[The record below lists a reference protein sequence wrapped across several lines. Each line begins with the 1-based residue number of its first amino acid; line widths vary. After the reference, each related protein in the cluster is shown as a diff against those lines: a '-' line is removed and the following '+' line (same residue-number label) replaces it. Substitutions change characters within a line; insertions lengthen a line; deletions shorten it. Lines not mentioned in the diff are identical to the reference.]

1 MINHIIYVFS
11 EAIKQ
16 IKVIL
21 LVSIFSRN
29 IKYIFPSHIRAFQH
43 YFKTLSRFLIL
54 IQKIQ
59 QNPKIK
65 LGISWHSDVNK
76 HKRLLCRIISYQVVS
91 KWPCCQL
98 IAQSILHIVEVS
110 RNREVVFLNKVGSTL
125 GAIGNTLMLFVSYSG
140 AVSNWPHISCMSF

>member
-1 MINHIIYVFS
+1 MMIYII
-11 EAIKQ
+11 Q

-54 IQKIQ
+54 IQKVQ

-65 LGISWHSDVNK
+65 LSICWHSDVNK
-76 HKRLLCRIISYQVVS
+76 HKCLLRRIIPYQVVT

-98 IAQSILHIVEVS
+98 IAQSILHVVEVS
-110 RNREVVFLNKVGSTL
+110 RNREVIFLDKVGSTR
-125 GAIGNTLMLFVSYSG
+125 GAISNTLMLFVGDSS
-140 AVSNWPHISCMSF
+140 AVSDWPHISCMSF